1 MRPNLPLWFALL
13 VGLLS
18 VPTLAQTAT
27 PSPTP
32 PVRDPQAIAF
42 ANSALATLIG
52 AASIKDVTLTGSATR
67 IAGSD
72 VQTGTATLKALGITD
87 SRMDLSL
94 SDGVRSEI
102 FSPSSDGTPQGSWI
116 GVDRVSHQMA
126 SFNCLAG
133 KVWFFPALSVLSE
146 VSNPNFAVSY
156 VGQEILSGE
165 SVQHIRV
172 FNQTPNV
179 LGEYDALLAA
189 FSATDIYLN
198 SSSYV
203 PVALIFNTHP
213 DNASQTNIPIEVDF
227 SNYQSV
233 NGVQVPFR
241 IRRLV
246 NGSLFLDLTIQNV
259 ILNSGLA
266 TSDFAE

>member
-1 MRPNLPLWFALL
+1 MEHPRAHGF
-13 VGLLS
+13 
-18 VPTLAQTAT
+18 
-27 PSPTP
+27 
-32 PVRDPQAIAF
+32 
-42 ANSALATLIG
+42 
-52 AASIKDVTLTGSATR
+52 
-67 IAGSD
+67 
-72 VQTGTATLKALGITD
+72 
-87 SRMDLSL
+87 
-94 SDGVRSEI
+94 
-102 FSPSSDGTPQGSWI
+102 
-116 GVDRVSHQMA
+116 GVDGVSHQMA

-146 VSNPNFAVSY
+146 VSNPNFTVSY
-156 VGQEILSGE
+156 IGQELLSGE
-165 SVQHIRV
+165 SVQHIRLV
-172 FNQTPNV
+172 NQTPNV

-203 PVALIFNTHP
+203 PVALIFNAHP

-241 IRRLV
+241 IRKLV

-266 TSDFAE
+266 TSEFAE